1 MSQSGESELW
11 RELTGQRRAFL
22 STLPAPRGQR
32 RLALVVVLISLALF
46 LAAAP
51 FAKLPLAPAPAFLPI
66 YQSSLVICDLIT
78 AILLFGQFRV
88 LRSRALLVLVSAYL
102 FSAFMAIAHALSFPG
117 LFAPAGLIGG
127 PQTTAWLYFL
137 WHGGFPLMV
146 IGYALSM
153 NENPK
158 EQGEKPG
165 KDEAPRSAWLALA
178 ATVAGVV
185 LAVGAITLLATAG
198 HDLLPVIM
206 QGNRDASAKVVVASG
221 SWVLCLVALIA
232 LWRRRPHSLLDV
244 WLSVVIC
251 AWLFDIALASVLNGA
266 RFDLGWYA
274 GRVYGLLSASFVLVV
289 LLIEN
294 AMLYRRLV
302 EAHESERRE
311 RRRVQEKT
319 VQLEAANKELDAFSY
334 SVSHDLR
341 APLRAIDGY
350 SRMLEEDSGPILGE
364 EGRRLLGV
372 VRSSSRRMGQLID
385 DLLAFAR
392 LAQQEPARAQ
402 IDMTRLA
409 QSTAAELAREY
420 PAAGV
425 TVGELPAAHGDHAL
439 LKQVWLNLIG
449 NALKYSSKHGAGR
462 VEIGGNA
469 QDAENVYWV
478 RDNGVGF
485 DMRYASKLFGV
496 FQRLHSQDDFP
507 GTGVGLAIVQRVILR
522 HRGRVWAES
531 RPQEGACF
539 YFALPRGVSDAEAS
553 DA

>member
-32 RLALVVVLISLALF
+32 RLALVVVLISLAIF

-51 FAKLPLAPAPAFLPI
+51 FAKLPLAPVPAFLPI

-78 AILLFGQFRV
+78 AVLLFGQFRV
-88 LRSRALLVLVSAYL
+88 LRSRALLLLVSAYL

-117 LFAPAGLIGG
+117 LFAPAGGLIGG
-127 PQTTAWLYFL
+127 PQSTAWLYFL
-137 WHGGFPLMV
+137 WHGGFPLLV
-146 IGYALSM
+146 LAYALRMS
-153 NENPK
+153 
-158 EQGEKPG
+158 EKPVEE
-165 KDEAPRSAWLALA
+165 DAPGRARLA
-178 ATVAGVV
+178 AAATLAAV
-185 LAVGAITLLATAG
+185 LAAVCGITLIATAG

-206 QGNRDASAKVVVASG
+206 QGNRDAAAKVVVASG
-221 SWVLCLVALIA
+221 SWVLCLVALVA

-244 WLSVVIC
+244 WLLVVVC
-251 AWLFDIALASVLNGA
+251 AWLFDIALSSVLNGA
-266 RFDLGWYA
+266 RFDLGWYT

-289 LLIEN
+289 LLTEN
-294 AMLYRRLV
+294 SMLYRRLV
-302 EAHESERRE
+302 EAHEGERRE

-350 SRMLEEDSGPILGE
+350 SRMLEEDSGPTLGE

-372 VRSSSRRMGQLID
+372 VRSSARRMGQLID
-385 DLLAFAR
+385 DLLAFSR
-392 LAQQEPARAQ
+392 LGQQEPVRAQ
-402 IDMTRLA
+402 VDMTRLA
-409 QSTAAELAREY
+409 QSTVAEAAREY
-420 PAAGV
+420 PAMGV
-425 TVGELPAAHGDHAL
+425 TVGELPPALADHAL

-449 NALKYSSKHGAGR
+449 NAFKYSSKRDGGR
-462 VEIGGNA
+462 VEIGGRA
-469 QDAENVYWV
+469 EGAENVYWV
-478 RDNGVGF
+478 RDNGAGF

-539 YFALPRGVSDAEAS
+539 YFALPREQSDA
-553 DA
+553 

>member
-32 RLALVVVLISLALF
+32 RLALAVVLISLAIF

-51 FAKLPLAPAPAFLPI
+51 FAKLPLAPVPAFLPI

-78 AILLFGQFRV
+78 AVLLFGQFRV

-117 LFAPAGLIGG
+117 LFAPAGGLIGG

-137 WHGGFPLMV
+137 WHGGFPLLV
-146 IGYALSM
+146 LAYALRM
-153 NENPK
+153 N
-158 EQGEKPG
+158 EKPG
-165 KDEAPRSAWLALA
+165 EDEAPGSARLA
-178 ATVAGVV
+178 AAVTLAAV
-185 LAVGAITLLATAG
+185 LAAVGGITLLATAG

-221 SWVLCLVALIA
+221 SWVLCLVALVV

-244 WLSVVIC
+244 WLMVVVC
-251 AWLFDIALASVLNGA
+251 AWLFDIALSSVLNGA
-266 RFDLGWYA
+266 RFDLGWYT

-289 LLIEN
+289 LLTEN

-302 EAHESERRE
+302 EAHEGERRE

-350 SRMLEEDSGPILGE
+350 SKMLEEDSGPSLGE

-372 VRSSSRRMGQLID
+372 VRSSARRMGQLID
-385 DLLAFAR
+385 DLLAFSR
-392 LAQQEPARAQ
+392 LGQQEPVRAQ
-402 IDMTRLA
+402 VDMTRLA
-409 QSTAAELAREY
+409 QSTVAELGREY

-425 TVGELPAAHGDHAL
+425 TVGELPTALADHAL
-439 LKQVWLNLIG
+439 LKQAWVNLIG
-449 NALKYSSKHGAGR
+449 NAFKYSSKRDGGR
-462 VEIGGNA
+462 VEIGGKA
-469 QDAENVYWV
+469 EGAENIYWV

-496 FQRLHSQDDFP
+496 FQRLHSQDEFP
-507 GTGVGLAIVQRVILR
+507 GTGVGLAIVQRVIVR
-522 HRGRVWAES
+522 HRGRIWAEA

-539 YFALPRGVSDAEAS
+539 YFALPREAS

>member
-1 MSQSGESELW
+1 MSQGGESELW

-32 RLALVVVLISLALF
+32 LLALAAVLISLAIF

-51 FAKLPLAPAPAFLPI
+51 FARLPLAPVPAFLPI

-78 AILLFGQFRV
+78 AVLLFGQFRV
-88 LRSRALLVLVSAYL
+88 LRSRALLALVSAYL

-117 LFAPAGLIGG
+117 LFAPAGGLIGG

-137 WHGGFPLMV
+137 WHGGFPLLV
-146 IGYALSM
+146 LAYALRM
-153 NENPK
+153 NE
-158 EQGEKPG
+158 KPVEE
-165 KDEAPRSAWLALA
+165 EAPGSARLA
-178 ATVAGVV
+178 AAATLAAV
-185 LAVGAITLLATAG
+185 LAAVGGITLLATAG
-198 HDLLPVIM
+198 HELLPVIM
-206 QGNRDASAKVVVASG
+206 QGNRDAGAKVVVASG
-221 SWVLCLVALIA
+221 SWVLCLVALVA

-244 WLSVVIC
+244 WLVVVVC
-251 AWLFDIALASVLNGA
+251 AWLFDIALSSVLNGA
-266 RFDLGWYA
+266 RFDLGWYT
-274 GRVYGLLSASFVLVV
+274 GRIYGLLSASFVLVV
-289 LLIEN
+289 LLTEN

-302 EAHESERRE
+302 EAHEGERRE

-350 SRMLEEDSGPILGE
+350 SRMLEEDSGPTLGE

-385 DLLAFAR
+385 DLLAFSR
-392 LAQQEPARAQ
+392 LGQQEPARAR

-425 TVGELPAAHGDHAL
+425 TVGELPMALADHAL

-449 NALKYSSKHGAGR
+449 NALKYSSKRDPGR
-462 VEIGGNA
+462 VEIGGRA
-469 QDAENVYWV
+469 EGAENVYWV

-485 DMRYASKLFGV
+485 DMRYGSKLFGV
-496 FQRLHSQDDFP
+496 FQRLHSQDEFP

-522 HRGRVWAES
+522 HRGRVWAEA

-539 YFALPRGVSDAEAS
+539 YFALPQGAS

>member
-1 MSQSGESELW
+1 MSHEGESELW

-32 RLALVVVLISLALF
+32 RLALAAVLISLAVF

-51 FAKLPLAPAPAFLPI
+51 FAKLPLPPLPAFLPI

-78 AILLFGQFRV
+78 AVLLFGQFRV
-88 LRSRALLVLVSAYL
+88 LRSRALLALVSAYL

-117 LFAPAGLIGG
+117 LFAPGGLIGG

-146 IGYALSM
+146 IAYALLM
-153 NENPK
+153 NETPK
-158 EQGEKPG
+158 GQHETRG
-165 KDEAPRSAWLALA
+165 KDEAPGRARFALA
-178 ATVAGVV
+178 ATVAAVLLGVC
-185 LAVGAITLLATAG
+185 GITLLATAG

-206 QGNRDASAKVVVASG
+206 QGNRDASTKVVVASG
-221 SWVLCLVALIA
+221 SWVLCLVALVA

-244 WLSVVIC
+244 WLIVVVC
-251 AWLFDIALASVLNGA
+251 AWLFDIALAAVLNGA

-289 LLIEN
+289 LLTEN

-302 EAHESERRE
+302 ETHESERRE
-311 RRRVQEKT
+311 RRRAQEKT
-319 VQLEAANKELDAFSY
+319 VELEAANKELDAFSY

-350 SRMLEEDSGPILGE
+350 SRMLEEDSGPSLGA

-385 DLLAFAR
+385 DLLAFSR
-392 LAQQEPARAQ
+392 LGQQAPARAE

-420 PAAGV
+420 PAAGISV
-425 TVGELPAAHGDHAL
+425 SELPPVLADHAL

-449 NALKYSSKHGAGR
+449 NAFKYSSKRDGGR
-462 VEIGGNA
+462 VEIGGKA
-469 QDAENVYWV
+469 EGAENVYWV

-496 FQRLHSQDDFP
+496 FQRLHGQDEFP

-522 HRGRVWAES
+522 HRGRVWAEA

-539 YFALPRGVSDAEAS
+539 YFALPREQSDA
-553 DA
+553 

>member
-1 MSQSGESELW
+1 MSQGGESKLW

-32 RLALVVVLISLALF
+32 RLALAVVLISLAMF

-51 FAKLPLAPAPAFLPI
+51 FAKVTLAPLAAFLPI
-66 YQSSLVICDLIT
+66 YQSSLVICDLVT
-78 AILLFGQFRV
+78 AVLLFGQYRV

-117 LFAPAGLIGG
+117 LFAPAGLMGG
-127 PQTTAWLYFL
+127 PQTTAWLYFV

-146 IGYALSM
+146 TVYALLM
-153 NENPK
+153 NDNPK
-158 EQGEKPG
+158 EQDEKPA
-165 KDEAPRSAWLALA
+165 KDDAPASALRALA
-178 ATVAGVV
+178 ATVGAV
-185 LAVGAITLLATAG
+185 LFAVCAITLLATAG
-198 HDLLPVIM
+198 HEVLPVIM
-206 QGNRDASAKVVVASG
+206 QGSRDASAKVVVASG
-221 SWVLCLVALIA
+221 SWILCLVALAA
-232 LWRRRPHSLLDV
+232 LWQRRPHSLLDV
-244 WLSVVIC
+244 WLLVVVC
-251 AWLFDIALASVLNGA
+251 AWLFDIALAAVLNGG

-289 LLIEN
+289 LLTEN

-302 EAHESERRE
+302 EAHENERRV

-319 VQLEAANKELDAFSY
+319 AELEAANKELDAFSY

-350 SRMLEEDSGPILGE
+350 SKMLEEDSGPRLTE

-385 DLLAFAR
+385 DLLAFSR
-392 LAQQEPARAQ
+392 LGQQAPARAEV
-402 IDMTRLA
+402 DMTRLA
-409 QSTAAELAREY
+409 QSSAAELAREY

-425 TVGELPAAHGDHAL
+425 TVGELPPALADHAL

-449 NALKYSSKHGAGR
+449 NAFKYSGKSGAGR
-462 VEIGGNA
+462 VEIGGKA
-469 QDAENVYWV
+469 EGAENVYWV

-496 FQRLHSQDDFP
+496 FQRLHSQDEFP
-507 GTGVGLAIVQRVILR
+507 GTGVGLAIVQRVIQR
-522 HRGRVWAES
+522 HRGRVWAEA
-531 RPQEGACF
+531 RPQAGACF
-539 YFALPRGVSDAEAS
+539 YFALPREAS

>member
-1 MSQSGESELW
+1 MSQGGESELW

-32 RLALVVVLISLALF
+32 LLALAVVLISLAIF

-51 FAKLPLAPAPAFLPI
+51 FAKLALAPVPAFLPI

-78 AILLFGQFRV
+78 AVLLFGQFRV

-117 LFAPAGLIGG
+117 LFAPAGGLIGG

-137 WHGGFPLMV
+137 WHGGFPLLV
-146 IGYALSM
+146 LAYALRM
-153 NENPK
+153 N
-158 EQGEKPG
+158 EKPG
-165 KDEAPRSAWLALA
+165 EDEAPGSARLA
-178 ATVAGVV
+178 AAATLAAV
-185 LAVGAITLLATAG
+185 LAAVCGITLIATAG

-206 QGNRDASAKVVVASG
+206 QGNRDAAAKVAVASG
-221 SWVLCLVALIA
+221 SWILCLVALVA

-244 WLSVVIC
+244 WLLVVVC
-251 AWLFDIALASVLNGA
+251 AWLFDIALSSVLNGA

-274 GRVYGLLSASFVLVV
+274 GRVYGLLSGSFVLVV
-289 LLIEN
+289 LLTEN
-294 AMLYRRLV
+294 ALLYRRLV

-311 RRRVQEKT
+311 RRQVQEKT

-350 SRMLEEDSGPILGE
+350 SKMLEEDSGPALGE

-372 VRSSSRRMGQLID
+372 VRSSARRMGQLID
-385 DLLAFAR
+385 DLLAFSR
-392 LAQQEPARAQ
+392 LGQQEPVRAQ
-402 IDMTRLA
+402 VDMTRLA
-409 QSTAAELAREY
+409 QSTVAEVAREY
-420 PAAGV
+420 PAMGV
-425 TVGELPAAHGDHAL
+425 SVGELPPALADHAL

-449 NALKYSSKHGAGR
+449 NAFKYSSKRDGGR
-462 VEIGGNA
+462 VEIGGRA
-469 QDAENVYWV
+469 EGAENVYWV
-478 RDNGVGF
+478 RDNGAGF

-496 FQRLHSQDDFP
+496 FQRLHSQDEFP

-522 HRGRVWAES
+522 HRGRVWAEA

-539 YFALPRGVSDAEAS
+539 YFALPRELSDA
-553 DA
+553 

>member
-1 MSQSGESELW
+1 MSHGGESELW
-11 RELTGQRRAFL
+11 RELTGRRRAFL

-32 RLALVVVLISLALF
+32 RLALGVVLISLAGF
-46 LAAAP
+46 LATAP
-51 FAKLPLAPAPAFLPI
+51 FAKLALPPVPAFLPI
-66 YQSSLVICDLIT
+66 YQSSLVLCDLIT
-78 AILLFGQFRV
+78 AVLLFGQFRV
-88 LRSRALLVLVSAYL
+88 LRARALLVLVAAYL

-137 WHGGFPLMV
+137 WHGGFPLLV
-146 IGYALSM
+146 IAYALLM
-153 NENPK
+153 NESPRARD
-158 EQGEKPG
+158 ETRG
-165 KDEAPRSAWLALA
+165 KDETPGSARLALA
-178 ATVAGVV
+178 ATVGAAV
-185 LAVGAITLLATAG
+185 LAVCAITLFTTAG
-198 HDLLPVIM
+198 HDFLPVIM
-206 QGNRDASAKVVVASG
+206 QGNRDASAKVLVATG
-221 SWVLCLVALIA
+221 SWVLCLVALLA

-244 WLSVVIC
+244 WLMVVIC
-251 AWLFDIALASVLNGA
+251 AWLFDIALAAVLNGG
-266 RFDLGWYA
+266 RFDVGWYA

-289 LLIEN
+289 LLSEN

-319 VQLEAANKELDAFSY
+319 VALEAANKELDAFAY

-350 SRMLEEDSGPILGE
+350 SKMLEEDSGASLSE

-385 DLLAFAR
+385 DLLAFSR
-392 LAQQEPARAQ
+392 LAQQAPARAEV
-402 IDMTRLA
+402 DMTRLA

-425 TVGELPAAHGDHAL
+425 TVGDLPPALADHAL

-449 NALKYSSKHGAGR
+449 NAFKYSSKNRAGR
-462 VEIGGNA
+462 VEIGGKA
-469 QDAENVYWV
+469 QGAENVYWV

-485 DMRYASKLFGV
+485 DTRYASKLFGV
-496 FQRLHSQDDFP
+496 FQRLHSQDEFP

-522 HRGRVWAES
+522 HRGRVWAEA
-531 RPQEGACF
+531 RPQQGACF
-539 YFALPRGVSDAEAS
+539 YFALPRDVNDAEAS
-553 DA
+553 GA

>member
-1 MSQSGESELW
+1 MSQGGESELW
-11 RELTGQRRAFL
+11 RELTGRRRAFL

-32 RLALVVVLISLALF
+32 RLALIVVLISLALF

-51 FAKLPLAPAPAFLPI
+51 FAKLPLAPLPAFLPI

-78 AILLFGQFRV
+78 AVLLFGQFRV

-102 FSAFMAIAHALSFPG
+102 FSGFMAIAHALSFPG
-117 LFAPAGLIGG
+117 LFAPAGLMGG

-137 WHGGFPLMV
+137 WHGGFPLMIV
-146 IGYALSM
+146 AYALM
-153 NENPK
+153 MLEN
-158 EQGEKPG
+158 G
-165 KDEAPRSAWLALA
+165 KDDAPASARLA
-178 ATVAGVV
+178 AGATLAAV
-185 LAVGAITLLATAG
+185 LAAVGGITLLATAG

-206 QGNRDASAKVVVASG
+206 QGNRDASAKVIVATG
-221 SWVLCLVALIA
+221 SWLLCLVALLA

-244 WLSVVIC
+244 WLVVVIC
-251 AWLFDIALASVLNGA
+251 AWLFDIALAAVLNGA

-289 LLIEN
+289 LLTEN

-319 VQLEAANKELDAFSY
+319 VQLEAANKDLDAFSY

-350 SRMLEEDSGPILGE
+350 SKMLEEDIGPGLDAE
-364 EGRRLLGV
+364 PRRLLGV

-385 DLLAFAR
+385 DLLEFSR
-392 LAQQEPARAQ
+392 LGQQEPARVR

-409 QSTAAELAREY
+409 QSTAAELARDY
-420 PAAGV
+420 PAVSV
-425 TVGELPAAHGDHAL
+425 TVGEVPATLADHAL
-439 LKQVWLNLIG
+439 LRQVWLNLIG
-449 NALKYSSKHGAGR
+449 NAFKYSSKRDAGR
-462 VEIGGNA
+462 VEVGGKA
-469 QDAENVYWV
+469 EGAENVYWV

-485 DMRYASKLFGV
+485 DMRYAAKLFGV
-496 FQRLHSQDDFP
+496 FQRMHSQDEFP

-522 HRGRVWAES
+522 HRGRVWAEA
-531 RPQEGACF
+531 RPDEGACF
-539 YFALPRGVSDAEAS
+539 YFALPREAS